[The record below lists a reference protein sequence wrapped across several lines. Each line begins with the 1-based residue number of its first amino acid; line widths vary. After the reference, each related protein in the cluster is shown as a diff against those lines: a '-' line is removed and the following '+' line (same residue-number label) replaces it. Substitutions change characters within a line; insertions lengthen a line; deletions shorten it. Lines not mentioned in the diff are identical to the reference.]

1 MIRFGVISVVIALAC
16 ACSSAPVR
24 IDSRAL
30 GNQVSQSPDRFI
42 IAAVENEPVAYVARA
57 GSTPRGYDAAANY
70 GPSSHARQVMRAL
83 ESEYGLR
90 EVNAWPIEPLH
101 VHCAVLELPAGSDRD
116 TVLAALAKDPRIKL
130 TQPLQTFATR
140 TENYNDPYVGLQ
152 RGFQQ
157 MDVADAHPW
166 SRGEGV
172 KIAIIDT
179 GADILHPDLRGSIA
193 AAANFVDADDAQFRR
208 DRHGTEMAGVIAAVA
223 NNREGIVG
231 IAPSARLLI
240 FKACWQA
247 REDAD
252 DARCNSFTL
261 ARALTAAFDAHAQ
274 VVNLSLAGPD
284 DPLLGGLIREGQ
296 RLVGVLFVGA
306 ATDAAEGANGLLSQ
320 AGVIEVAS
328 AESGG
333 SALGPVLYAPGR
345 EILTLLPG
353 GHYDFASGA
362 SIATAQ
368 VSGVVAL
375 MLARVPQLSAGA
387 AYRLL
392 QDTSSAPATADGSVK
407 GVDACA
413 AVVTLLHQGHV
424 TSPTSS
430 VRRCKSA
437 ITASRCIETALPA
450 SGCRPPLV
458 RLRPLQQVAAIDGTH
473 VQIAAA
479 AWRCTA
485 GQRHLAP
492 AGPTAHRR

>member
-1 MIRFGVISVVIALAC
+1 MIRWPLIGALIAMAS

-30 GNQVSQSPDRFI
+30 GDQVSLSADHYI
-42 IAAVENEPVAYVARA
+42 IVAVDNVPAAYVARA
-57 GSTPRGYDAAANY
+57 GSTPRGYDAVADY
-70 GPSSHARQVMRAL
+70 GATARARETLHAVERQ
-83 ESEYGLR
+83 YGLR
-90 EVNAWPIEPLH
+90 EVNAWPIGPLQID
-101 VHCAVLELPAGSDRD
+101 CAVLQIPTGADRNQLLA
-116 TVLAALAKDPRIKL
+116 VLSKDRRVKL

-140 TENYNDPYVGLQ
+140 TTDYNDPYIGLQ

-179 GADILHPDLRGSIA
+179 GVDIQHPDLRASIA
-193 AAANFVDADDAQFRR
+193 TAVNFVDADDVQFQR

-231 IAPSARLLI
+231 VAPNARLLI

-247 REDAD
+247 HSNEDA
-252 DARCNSFTL
+252 ARCNSFTL
-261 ARALTAAFDAHAQ
+261 ARALAAAFDAHAQ

-284 DPLLGGLIREGQ
+284 DPLLADLIREGQ
-296 RLVGVLFVGA
+296 HRGVLFVGA
-306 ATDAAEGANGLLSQ
+306 APDTAGPRAGLLHQ

-328 AESGG
+328 AESH
-333 SALGPVLYAPGR
+333 STIDSVLYAPGR

-375 MLARVPQLSAGA
+375 MLAKDPGLSAA
-387 AYRLL
+387 SAYRLL
-392 QDTSSAPATADGSVK
+392 RDTSSSLQTADGGVR

-413 AVVTLLHQGHV
+413 AVVTL
-424 TSPTSS
+424 
-430 VRRCKSA
+430 
-437 ITASRCIETALPA
+437 
-450 SGCRPPLV
+450 
-458 RLRPLQQVAAIDGTH
+458 
-473 VQIAAA
+473 
-479 AWRCTA
+479 A
-485 GQRHLAP
+485 GQGTCHISEGSSTSGDENVNRVAQH
-492 AGPTAHRR
+492 

>member
-1 MIRFGVISVVIALAC
+1 MIRWAVIGAVIAVAS
-16 ACSSAPVR
+16 ACSGAPVR

-30 GNQVSQSPDRFI
+30 GNQMSLPSDRFI
-42 IAAVENEPVAYVARA
+42 IVAVDNEPTTYVAHA
-57 GSTPRGYDAAANY
+57 GGTPRGYDSADY
-70 GPSSHARQVMRAL
+70 GATAHARETLHAVEHQ
-83 ESEYGLR
+83 YGLR
-90 EVNAWPIEPLH
+90 EVNAWPIAPLQI
-101 VHCAVLELPAGSDRD
+101 HCAVLEIPAGADRAQL
-116 TVLAALAKDPRIKL
+116 LAALSKDRRVRL

-140 TENYNDPYVGLQ
+140 TEDYNDPYVGLQ

-172 KIAIIDT
+172 KVAIIDT
-179 GADILHPDLRGSIA
+179 GVDIRHPDLRASIA
-193 AAANFVDADDAQFRR
+193 AAVNFVDADDAQFER

-231 IAPSARLLI
+231 VAPNARLLI

-247 REDAD
+247 HSDEDA
-252 DARCNSFTL
+252 ARCNSFTL

-274 VVNLSLAGPD
+274 VINLSLAGPN

-296 RLVGVLFVGA
+296 RRGVLFVGA
-306 ATDAAEGANGLLSQ
+306 APEAAGVQSGLLHQ

-328 AESGG
+328 AESHSLID
-333 SALGPVLYAPGR
+333 SALYAPGR

-375 MLARVPQLSAGA
+375 MLAKNPGLSATA

-392 QDTSSAPATADGSVK
+392 RDTSSSLQTADGGVK

-413 AVVTLLHQGHV
+413 AVVTLVGKGSCHTREARMDTPDPNGN
-424 TSPTSS
+424 
-430 VRRCKSA
+430 R
-437 ITASRCIETALPA
+437 
-450 SGCRPPLV
+450 
-458 RLRPLQQVAAIDGTH
+458 VAQH
-473 VQIAAA
+473 
-479 AWRCTA
+479 
-485 GQRHLAP
+485 
-492 AGPTAHRR
+492 